1 MRKWYAEAVGIV
13 SAHRSDWAEIAIEIA
28 QRNPSVFVRAVD
40 AIELRKQAADNP
52 WQGEFQRMVAGDGS
66 TRNMV
71 AAIKLYRE
79 KTGMGLKEAKNAYDK
94 ARSEWLQSQPQQ
106 KKRCKMGVDDTK

>member
-28 QRNPSVFVRAVD
+28 QRNPSVFVRAVE
-40 AIELRKQAADNP
+40 AIESRKQVADNP
-52 WQGEFQRMVAGDGS
+52 WQGEFQRMVAGDGGA
-66 TRNMV
+66 RNMV

-79 KTGMGLKEAKNAYDK
+79 KTGATLKVAKKAFDD
-94 ARSEWLQSQPQQ
+94 ARSEWLQNQPQQ
-106 KKRCKMGVDDTK
+106 KKRCKRGEDEK